1 MAKKYDIRIKEQVTQ
16 EICVEKKST
25 SYVASRYDIPL
36 KTVEKWVT
44 QFNKNP
50 KALDMAAISEQ
61 EKIKKLEREVKELR
75 KENEILKK
83 VQLLLGRKE

>member
-1 MAKKYDIRIKEQVTQ
+1 MGKKYDIRIKEQVAQ

-25 SYVASRYDIPL
+25 SSVASRYRIPL

-50 KALDMAAISEQ
+50 KAFDTAAISEQ
-61 EKIKKLEREVKELR
+61 EKIKLLEREVKELR
-75 KENEILKK
+75 KANELLKK
-83 VQLLLGRKE
+83 TLLLLARKE